1 MRILLDSH
9 LLVWLVGASDRLP
22 PEARTIIEN
31 ADNDIFFSSASI
43 WELSIKYSSGKI
55 GLELPPRMLH
65 RVLIESDFKELAV
78 TASHAL
84 EVDTL
89 QPIHKDPFDRILIA
103 QAMWEGML
111 LLTSDETIA
120 QYNAPIR
127 LVR

>member
-22 PEARTIIEN
+22 LAAREIIEN
-31 ADNDIFFSSASI
+31 PDHEIFFSSASI

-55 GLELPPRMLH
+55 GLELPPRMLY
-65 RVLIESDFKELAV
+65 RVLIESNFSELAV
-78 TASHAL
+78 TASHAF

-89 QPIHKDPFDRILIA
+89 PPIHKDPFDRILIA
-103 QAMWEGML
+103 QAMSEGML
-111 LLTSDETIA
+111 LVTSDEAIA
-120 QYNAPIR
+120 QYSGPIR

>member
-22 PEARTIIEN
+22 SAARDLIETP
-31 ADNDIFFSSASI
+31 DNDIFFSSASI
-43 WELSIKYSSGKI
+43 WELSIKYGSGKI

-84 EVDTL
+84 EVDSL
-89 QPIHKDPFDRILIA
+89 QQIHKDPFDRILIA
-103 QAMWEGML
+103 QAMSEGML
-111 LLTSDETIA
+111 LLTSDEAIA
-120 QYNAPIR
+120 QYNGPIR

>member
-9 LLVWLVGASDRLP
+9 LLVWLVGASERLP
-22 PEARTIIEN
+22 SAAREIIEN
-31 ADNDIFFSSASI
+31 PDHEIFFSSASI

-65 RVLIESDFKELAV
+65 RVLIEGDFRELAV
-78 TASHAL
+78 SASHAL
-84 EVDTL
+84 EVDSL
-89 QPIHKDPFDRILIA
+89 EQIHKDPFDRILIA
-103 QAMWEGML
+103 QAMSEGML

-120 QYNAPIR
+120 QYDGPIR

>member
-22 PEARTIIEN
+22 PEAREIIEN
-31 ADNDIFFSSASI
+31 VDNDIFFSSASI

-84 EVDTL
+84 EVDML

>member
-1 MRILLDSH
+1 MKILLDTH

-22 PEARTIIEN
+22 AVAQQVIQD
-31 ADNDIFFSSASI
+31 ADNEIFFSSASI
-43 WELSIKYSSGKI
+43 WELSIKYASGKLGI
-55 GLELPPRMLH
+55 ELPPRMLY
-65 RVLIESDFKELAV
+65 RVLIESDCRELAV
-78 TASHAL
+78 TSKHAL
-84 EVDTL
+84 EVDAL

-103 QAMWEGML
+103 QAMSEGML

>member
-22 PEARTIIEN
+22 PEAREIIEN
-31 ADNDIFFSSASI
+31 VDNDIFFSSASI

-84 EVDTL
+84 EVDML
-89 QPIHKDPFDRILIA
+89 QPIHKDTFDRILIA